1 MKKRLRDYAAIV
13 SCGLVLAVM
22 LHRHDNIVTAQEADT
37 KKTTAEKKE
46 DVNQPRKKAR
56 GRLPNYFG
64 KIGISTAQR
73 EKIYAIQSQYRMQ
86 MEELEKQIQALREM
100 QVEDIQAVLTDD
112 QKSLLGKLLD
122 EAQKRRSSRGRKTP
136 AKDEK
141 PAEKE
146 K

>member
-1 MKKRLRDYAAIV
+1 
-13 SCGLVLAVM
+13 M
-22 LHRHDNIVTAQEADT
+22 LHRHDSVVTAQEGD
-37 KKTTAEKKE
+37 KKKATAEKKE
-46 DVNQPRKKAR
+46 PTPVKKEEVKQTRKKAR

-64 KIGISTAQR
+64 KIGLSTEQR
-73 EKIYAIQSQYRMQ
+73 EKIYAVQRQYRMQ

-100 QVEDIQAVLTDD
+100 QEEDIQAVLTDD
-112 QKSLLGKLLD
+112 QKSSLGKLLD